1 VVINQLNNYFGI
13 GNWSFAS
20 NSNINPTSAPHFNS
34 VSEAYDFVYDTPD
47 FGNEG
52 VLVSNTQNT
61 SDRITHFNLK
71 FWTTLTGGARGVN
84 LYLKQ
89 SIDTDLRPNV
99 TNVNTT
105 WYGGSGY
112 HTWNQV
118 DYSLEN
124 TNICSACKKI
134 TIYGEL
140 KTGFFINDIGIFSH
154 NTYRMEII
162 LQKNGEIWGMPSWL
176 RID

>member
-1 VVINQLNNYFGI
+1 GSYTQVVINQLNNYFGI

-118 DYSLEN
+118 DY
-124 TNICSACKKI
+124 
-134 TIYGEL
+134 
-140 KTGFFINDIGIFSH
+140 
-154 NTYRMEII
+154 
-162 LQKNGEIWGMPSWL
+162 
-176 RID
+176 